1 MVGDEGQGHSAWPA
15 WDPGQL
21 PDPRTGGRHGRR
33 QTGGRHGRRPAVVV
47 AALVIGILGL
57 SLSALQVATGLLP
70 RKFTP
75 AQQQQIMAW
84 EVAGRW
90 RELPAGAIF
99 PATTTY
105 PPPEVLNDG
114 GALTLTTRRLG
125 IARQASCQQAVDL
138 AAAPALARGSCQALL
153 RATYVDGTGTY
164 LVTVGVAA
172 FPGST
177 QAAAAQQ
184 TLSSPALSHA
194 GDVNALAAGVRTASF
209 TGTPAAGFTDA
220 RRQLSGSLSAGPYV
234 VLYTIGYADGR
245 PMVPV
250 GVDGYTYAE
259 MSSMGEGLA
268 NSIAGKLS
276 APPPV
281 PHCPGAAGC

>member
-1 MVGDEGQGHSAWPA
+1 MI
-15 WDPGQL
+15 
-21 PDPRTGGRHGRR
+21 
-33 QTGGRHGRRPAVVV
+33 AVVT
-47 AALVIGILGL
+47 ALVIGIAGL
-57 SLSALQVATGLLP
+57 SLSAIQVATGLLP

-75 AQQQQIMAW
+75 AQQEQIMGW
-84 EVAGRW
+84 EVAARW

-105 PPPEVLNDG
+105 PRPEVLNDG

-125 IARQASCQQAVDL
+125 IARQASCRQAVDL
-138 AAAPALARGSCQALL
+138 AAALALARGGCQALL

-172 FPGST
+172 FPGSA
-177 QAAAAQQ
+177 QAGGAQQ
-184 TLSSPALSHA
+184 TLSSPALSHT

-209 TGTPAAGFTDA
+209 AGTPAAGFTDT
-220 RRQLSGSLSAGPYV
+220 RRQLSGSVGAGPYV

-250 GVDGYTYAE
+250 GADGYTYAE

-276 APPPV
+276 AAPPV